1 MSDVK
6 DDKSDLTGQVEDSN
20 GTIQELINEDEPNVS
35 NDETIDEN
43 EKSQNQVELSLD
55 EENNAQENKEEKIQL
70 TIHNSPIERDAH

>member
-43 EKSQNQVELSLD
+43 EKSQNQVFNFILSYKLKFSHICIPD
-55 EENNAQENKEEKIQL
+55 FYYCYYPNW
-70 TIHNSPIERDAH
+70 SPEV